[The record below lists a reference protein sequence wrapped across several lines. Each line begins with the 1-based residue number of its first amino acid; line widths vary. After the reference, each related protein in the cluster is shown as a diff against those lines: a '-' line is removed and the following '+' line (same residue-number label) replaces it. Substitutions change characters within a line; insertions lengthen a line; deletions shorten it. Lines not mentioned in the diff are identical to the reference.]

1 MSDGNSCYKAT
12 WVLFTLATTGAV
24 MPPMDDMEDMD
35 ADVNPYFTARAAKG
49 APRGDHSP
57 ESVSD
62 YEPGASYASVGS
74 SATAGSSSIKG

>member
-49 APRGDHSP
+49 APRY
-57 ESVSD
+57 VRT
-62 YEPGASYASVGS
+62 
-74 SATAGSSSIKG
+74 TAYIRTNAPIT